1 MEPPAQPAPATATAA
16 AAAAA
21 ADARANDA
29 VSVSS
34 RVLEV
39 TLSRNGTSIN
49 NVELFVT
56 AADLDAAPPLAS
68 PAADPSAAAPASTTP
83 LDSPVLAPAET
94 VATAVEEPMASLML
108 DDEVPLTGDGGE
120 VHGDAEVAR
129 TVEAT
134 ASRTTAPAHAVA
146 PAPDTADSAA
156 EDGHTSDAD
165 AAGPETESRAEPSA
179 AVSAAAAPA
188 PTPAAEAATPPPAP
202 TSATATSAPARAL
215 APFAAAQAAR
225 SAVAPSVRSYRS
237 TMTGVVD
244 ADDEDMS
251 MHTTPPVPVPSL
263 PAVAAVALTDSASS
277 YRPRA
282 STTASSLAG
291 SLAGAVSTSQ
301 FAKTLD
307 DDRLRQFVRLLPVLK
322 SALPFST
329 TPMHN
334 LAVLVRAETR
344 YLIWLKL
351 LASLHPIA
359 DSFVL
364 PPLDVAFMWLV
375 HLGDTRAYLQDA
387 LRLGGENMLQW
398 SFPLERLMALVELG
412 DDYVDADSQRVWSR
426 FAPAEPYQARYH
438 DSTLPF
444 VCPRCSTTCLVPT
457 ARYVKVRFGNDTVEC
472 TRCRRGG
479 VNIALWSAMLFLN
492 DVRKVA
498 GDASLQNFQLKS
510 TQLGLDHTTNGDLAV
525 RLNEHLKSVRFD
537 LLLQQKLRL
546 SPNRYW
552 NDVFL
557 LLRSTLES
565 SALAMDERAHIVA
578 ALMNAYGNIVTELS
592 VDLVERAEHWLRF
605 LNMVA
610 TVTSTDTW
618 EAEEDVW
625 IRTCRDRYFKFLLV
639 QGAFCAAHEEK
650 LSKARAKGLVPDDPG
665 PKLAM
670 PTFDIMVANHV
681 HLLNPAA
688 YYQYNLAHFQRVVNF
703 HFHSE
708 TAMVKAYTRTRRAWK
723 QRYHEEYDPHT
734 STGYG
739 ELVTRHRL
747 RKLVQLGG
755 KLIMLPF
762 SLVMVSAVV
771 LLGGGAEA
779 AAAAAAAGAAQANST
794 GMSSEGR

>member
-1 MEPPAQPAPATATAA
+1 
-16 AAAAA
+16 
-21 ADARANDA
+21 
-29 VSVSS
+29 
-34 RVLEV
+34 
-39 TLSRNGTSIN
+39 
-49 NVELFVT
+49 
-56 AADLDAAPPLAS
+56 
-68 PAADPSAAAPASTTP
+68 
-83 LDSPVLAPAET
+83 
-94 VATAVEEPMASLML
+94 
-108 DDEVPLTGDGGE
+108 
-120 VHGDAEVAR
+120 
-129 TVEAT
+129 
-134 ASRTTAPAHAVA
+134 
-146 PAPDTADSAA
+146 
-156 EDGHTSDAD
+156 
-165 AAGPETESRAEPSA
+165 
-179 AVSAAAAPA
+179 
-188 PTPAAEAATPPPAP
+188 
-202 TSATATSAPARAL
+202 
-215 APFAAAQAAR
+215 
-225 SAVAPSVRSYRS
+225 
-237 TMTGVVD
+237 
-244 ADDEDMS
+244 
-251 MHTTPPVPVPSL
+251 
-263 PAVAAVALTDSASS
+263 
-277 YRPRA
+277 
-282 STTASSLAG
+282 
-291 SLAGAVSTSQ
+291 
-301 FAKTLD
+301 
-307 DDRLRQFVRLLPVLK
+307 
-322 SALPFST
+322 
-329 TPMHN
+329 MHN

-351 LASLHPIA
+351 LASLHPVA

-650 LSKARAKGLVPDDPG
+650 LAKARAKGLVPDDPG

-794 GMSSEGR
+794 GTSSEGR

>member
-1 MEPPAQPAPATATAA
+1 MEPPAQLAPATATAVA
-16 AAAAA
+16 ATT
-21 ADARANDA
+21 DAPANGT

-68 PAADPSAAAPASTTP
+68 PAEPAATVPASTTP
-83 LDSPVLAPAET
+83 LDSPVVAPAET
-94 VATAVEEPMASLML
+94 VAAAVEEPMASLML
-108 DDEVPLTGDGGE
+108 DDEVPLTGDGE

-129 TVEAT
+129 AVVEAT
-134 ASRTTAPAHAVA
+134 ASRTTAPAPAVPHDA
-146 PAPDTADSAA
+146 ADSAA
-156 EDGHTSDAD
+156 EDGTGADDAH
-165 AAGPETESRAEPSA
+165 AADRETEPLLSRAEPSA
-179 AVSAAAAPA
+179 ALSVAAAAPA
-188 PTPAAEAATPPPAP
+188 PTPAPAPAPASEAATAP
-202 TSATATSAPARAL
+202 SSAASAPARAPV
-215 APFAAAQAAR
+215 PFAVAQAAR

-263 PAVAAVALTDSASS
+263 PAAVALTDSASS

-351 LASLHPIA
+351 LASLHPVA

-650 LSKARAKGLVPDDPG
+650 LAKARAKGLVPDDPG
-665 PKLAM
+665 PKLGM

-794 GMSSEGR
+794 GTSSEGR